1 MFPGVRSLNLLL
13 LMAMEM
19 GLTSFNKELKDFE
32 IADEDKIF
40 HSAKATINDKGLLVV
55 TSDSVSAPVAAR
67 YCWITGV

>member
-1 MFPGVRSLNLLL
+1 
-13 LMAMEM
+13 M